1 MSSMRMLRW
10 ALAVSVCIH
19 LALLLAGRGYWL
31 SLLEDEA
38 PEETLDVR
46 LVAPPAPMPSP
57 PPPKP
62 KPRPKP
68 PQVSAADSATRAVP
82 ASAVAPDAPP
92 LASAATGGRSST
104 GAGASDP
111 LGGDGAVP
119 ARALPGSGRLRFD
132 VLKGEQGFIVGRA
145 EHDWRIDGDR
155 YTLTSTMETTGIVA
169 LFADVQLG
177 QLSVGRIDAEGLH
190 PDAFQDNRKDGRYR
204 SVFDWERGT
213 LTLSN
218 GKVMP
223 LGPGAQDLLSM
234 FYQFALY
241 PLDTPELALMVTTG
255 RKFERYVFRIE
266 RDVELWLNRATDDA
280 PIWTYHLSYRGR
292 EAEGVDVWLA
302 RDKARL
308 PVKIR
313 YTDRKGGVT
322 EMVAQEVE
330 YSGNQVSG
338 DGAARISRENK

>member
-1 MSSMRMLRW
+1 GQ
-10 ALAVSVCIH
+10 A
-19 LALLLAGRGYWL
+19 
-31 SLLEDEA
+31 
-38 PEETLDVR
+38 
-46 LVAPPAPMPSP
+46 
-57 PPPKP
+57 
-62 KPRPKP
+62 
-68 PQVSAADSATRAVP
+68 
-82 ASAVAPDAPP
+82 
-92 LASAATGGRSST
+92 
-104 GAGASDP
+104 GAGEVGPRDS
-111 LGGDGAVP
+111 GNGVP
-119 ARALPGSGRLRFD
+119 ARILPGSGRLRFD

-155 YTLTSTMETTGIVA
+155 YALTSTMETTGIVA
-169 LFADVQLG
+169 LFADVRLG
-177 QLSVGRIDAEGLH
+177 QLSVGRIDAGGLH

-204 SVFDWERGT
+204 SEFDWERGT

-223 LGPGAQDLLSM
+223 LAAGAQDILSM

-241 PLDTPELALMVTTG
+241 PLDTPELTLMVTTG

-266 RDVELWLNRATDDA
+266 RDVQLWLNRATDEA

-302 RDKARL
+302 RDKERL

-322 EMVAQEVE
+322 EMVAHEVE
-330 YSGNQVSG
+330 YSGN
-338 DGAARISRENK
+338 K

>member
-19 LALLLAGRGYWL
+19 VALLLAGRGYWL
-31 SLLEDEA
+31 TLLEDEA

-46 LVAPPAPMPSP
+46 LVAPPAPTPLP
-57 PPPKP
+57 RPAPPKP
-62 KPRPKP
+62 KPPAP
-68 PQVSAADSATRAVP
+68 AQTAVPAVSAAPVPTAVTG
-82 ASAVAPDAPP
+82 APVEV
-92 LASAATGGRSST
+92 SAAATDGRGQA
-104 GAGASDP
+104 GAGETV
-111 LGGDGAVP
+111 LRGGGDGVP
-119 ARALPGSGRLRFD
+119 ARILPGSGRLRFD

-155 YTLTSTMETTGIVA
+155 YALTSTIETTGIVA
-169 LFADVQLG
+169 LFADVRLG
-177 QLSVGRIDAEGLH
+177 QLSVGRIDADGLH

-204 SVFDWERGT
+204 SEFDWERGT

-223 LGPGAQDLLSM
+223 LAAGAQDILSM

-266 RDVELWLNRATDDA
+266 RDVELWLNRATDEA

-302 RDKARL
+302 RDNERL

-322 EMVAQEVE
+322 EMVANEVE
-330 YSGNQVSG
+330 YSGN
-338 DGAARISRENK
+338 K

>member
-31 SLLEDEA
+31 ALLDDEVL
-38 PEETLDVR
+38 EETLDVR
-46 LVAPPAPMPSP
+46 LLAAAPMPLPAPPA
-57 PPPKP
+57 
-62 KPRPKP
+62 RPKP
-68 PQVSAADSATRAVP
+68 QPKPTLPTPKPPAPSAPVPAVAAQGSAAPADVP
-82 ASAVAPDAPP
+82 TQASGGGGKAGSGAPA
-92 LASAATGGRSST
+92 LRGGNE
-104 GAGASDP
+104 
-111 LGGDGAVP
+111 DGP
-119 ARALPGSGRLRFD
+119 ARVLPGSGRLRFD
-132 VLKGEQGFIVGRA
+132 VLKGEGGFIVGRA

-155 YTLTSTMETTGIVA
+155 YALSSTMETTGIVA
-169 LFADVQLG
+169 LFADVRLG
-177 QLSVGRIDAEGLH
+177 QLSVGRIDADGLH

-204 SVFDWERGT
+204 SEFDWERGT

-223 LGPGAQDLLSM
+223 LAPGAQDLLSM

-313 YTDRKGGVT
+313 YTDRRGGVT

-330 YSGNQVSG
+330 YSGNQ
-338 DGAARISRENK
+338 

>member
-31 SLLEDEA
+31 TLLEDEA

-46 LVAPPAPMPSP
+46 LVAPPAPKP
-57 PPPKP
+57 PPRPAPPKP
-62 KPRPKP
+62 KPP
-68 PQVSAADSATRAVP
+68 SAPVPAAVP
-82 ASAVAPDAPP
+82 A
-92 LASAATGGRSST
+92 ASAAPVPTA
-104 GAGASDP
+104 GAGAPQEAPSAVTDSRGKAGAGE
-111 LGGDGAVP
+111 LGLRGGGDGVP
-119 ARALPGSGRLRFD
+119 ARILPGSGRLRFD

-155 YTLTSTMETTGIVA
+155 YALTSTIETTGIVA
-169 LFADVQLG
+169 LFADVRLG
-177 QLSVGRIDAEGLH
+177 QLSVGRIDADGLH

-204 SVFDWERGT
+204 SEFDWERGT

-218 GKVMP
+218 SEVMP
-223 LGPGAQDLLSM
+223 LAAGAQDILSM

-266 RDVELWLNRATDDA
+266 RDVELWLNRATDEA

-292 EAEGVDVWLA
+292 EAEGVEVWLA
-302 RDKARL
+302 RDKERL

-322 EMVAQEVE
+322 EMVANEVE
-330 YSGNQVSG
+330 YSGN
-338 DGAARISRENK
+338 K

>member
-10 ALAVSVCIH
+10 ALAVSICIH

-31 SLLEDEA
+31 ALLDEEPA
-38 PEETLDVR
+38 EETLDVR
-46 LVAPPAPMPSP
+46 LLPPVRQPPPPPLSP
-57 PPPKP
+57 PPQA
-62 KPRPKP
+62 PRPATP
-68 PQVSAADSATRAVP
+68 SVPVPSAAAQVSEVP
-82 ASAVAPDAPP
+82 ADGPAAV
-92 LASAATGGRSST
+92 SGSQT
-104 GAGASDP
+104 GAGAP
-111 LGGDGAVP
+111 GLPGGNEGVP
-119 ARALPGSGRLRFD
+119 AHAMPDSGRLRFD

-145 EHDWRIDGDR
+145 EHDWHLDGDR
-155 YTLTSTMETTGIVA
+155 YTLSSTMETTGIVA
-169 LFADVQLG
+169 LFADVRLG
-177 QLSVGRIDAEGLH
+177 QRSVGRIDVDGLH

-204 SVFDWERGT
+204 SEFDWERGT

-223 LGPGAQDLLSM
+223 LTPGAQDLLSM
-234 FYQFALY
+234 IYQFALY

-266 RDVELWLNRATDDA
+266 RDVELWLNRTTDDT

-292 EAEGVDVWLA
+292 EAEGMDVWLA

-322 EMVAQEVE
+322 EMVAHEVE
-330 YSGNQVSG
+330 YSGN
-338 DGAARISRENK
+338 K

>member
-19 LALLLAGRGYWL
+19 VALLLAGRGYWL

-46 LVAPPAPMPSP
+46 LVAPPAPVPPLPSQ
-57 PPPKP
+57 P

-68 PQVSAADSATRAVP
+68 PQAVAADSATRAVP
-82 ASAVAPDAPP
+82 ASAAVADAPTVV
-92 LASAATGGRSST
+92 SAAASDGRSSAGT
-104 GAGASDP
+104 GDSNLP
-111 LGGDGAVP
+111 GGNGAVP

-204 SVFDWERGT
+204 SVFDWERGA

-223 LGPGAQDLLSM
+223 LEPGAQDLLSM

-241 PLDTPELALMVTTG
+241 PLDTPKLALMVTTG

-280 PIWTYHLSYRGR
+280 PIRTYHLSYRGR

-330 YSGNQVSG
+330 YSGNQ
-338 DGAARISRENK
+338 

>member
-31 SLLEDEA
+31 TLLEDEA

-46 LVAPPAPMPSP
+46 LVAPPAPTPLP
-57 PPPKP
+57 RPAPPKP
-62 KPRPKP
+62 KPPAP
-68 PQVSAADSATRAVP
+68 AAVP
-82 ASAVAPDAPP
+82 A
-92 LASAATGGRSST
+92 ASAAPVSTAATGAPQEVPAAAAEGR
-104 GAGASDP
+104 GQAGASEAGPRDS
-111 LGGDGAVP
+111 GNGVP
-119 ARALPGSGRLRFD
+119 ARILPGSGRLRFD

-155 YTLTSTMETTGIVA
+155 YSLTSTMETTGIVA
-169 LFADVQLG
+169 LFADVRLG
-177 QLSVGRIDAEGLH
+177 QLSVGRIDADGLH

-204 SVFDWERGT
+204 SEFDWERGT

-223 LGPGAQDLLSM
+223 LAAGAQDILSM

-241 PLDTPELALMVTTG
+241 PLDTPELTLMVTTG

-266 RDVELWLNRATDDA
+266 RDVQLWLNRATDEA

-302 RDKARL
+302 RDKERL

-322 EMVAQEVE
+322 EMVAHEVE
-330 YSGNQVSG
+330 YSGN
-338 DGAARISRENK
+338 K

>member
-1 MSSMRMLRW
+1 MSSTRMLRW

-46 LVAPPAPMPSP
+46 LVAPPAPLP
-57 PPPKP
+57 PPRPAPPKP
-62 KPRPKP
+62 KPPEAP
-68 PQVSAADSATRAVP
+68 APAAVP
-82 ASAVAPDAPP
+82 AAPAAPV
-92 LASAATGGRSST
+92 STAATGAPQEAPAAAAEGRGHA
-104 GAGASDP
+104 GAGEAGPRNS
-111 LGGDGAVP
+111 GNGVP

-155 YTLTSTMETTGIVA
+155 YALTSTMETTGIVA
-169 LFADVQLG
+169 LFADVHLG

-204 SVFDWERGT
+204 SVFDWERGE

-223 LGPGAQDLLSM
+223 LAPGAQDLLSM

-330 YSGNQVSG
+330 YSGNQ
-338 DGAARISRENK
+338 